1 MVFVVVVCPVP
12 ASSCALSGL
21 FLKGLP
27 LTCWRLLW
35 VCREAVCLEIYCP
48 CSGPLVNNTE
58 LETFE
63 CLVPF
68 SQFWAT
74 LKSLFHL
81 RASLWNQV
89 EVRLKLSS
97 AWLPPFPV
105 LLLSYLLHQHD
116 SEYFLNKPLSHKS
129 SFQNLLLSNVT

>member
-21 FLKGLP
+21 FLKGLS
-27 LTCWRLLW
+27 LTCWR
-35 VCREAVCLEIYCP
+35 
-48 CSGPLVNNTE
+48 PLANNTE

-105 LLLSYLLHQHD
+105 LLLSYLLHQHS
-116 SEYFLNKPLSHKS
+116 SEYVLNKPLSHKS
-129 SFQNLLLSNVT
+129 SFQNQLLSNVT